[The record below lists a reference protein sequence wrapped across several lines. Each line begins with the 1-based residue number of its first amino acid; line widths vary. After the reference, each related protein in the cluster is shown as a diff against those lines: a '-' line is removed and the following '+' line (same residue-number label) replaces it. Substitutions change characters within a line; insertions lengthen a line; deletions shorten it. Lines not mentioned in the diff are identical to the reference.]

1 MLTMTLCTI
10 LVCLWAIALERVL
23 RRREKAIGILMDA
36 INDTAHGKMRL
47 TLENNQPTFKPN
59 TGE

>member
-1 MLTMTLCTI
+1 
-10 LVCLWAIALERVL
+10 LERVL